1 MKKNQGITIILL
13 IGIIIVLNLVSKSL
27 FFRADLT
34 EGQQYS
40 LSQATKDILKTLDE
54 PVTVTAYFSQ
64 NLPPDLNKS
73 RQDLQDLLV
82 EYANISKGYVDFE
95 FLSPETDEEK
105 QAAAQEGIQPVL
117 INVREKDQAK
127 QQQSYMGAVVRV
139 GEQVEPIPLIQ
150 PGMALEYA
158 LTTSIKK
165 VSVKDKPA
173 VAFVQGHGEPPLS
186 ELGQVYLTLSVLYGV
201 ETLDLTTE
209 PSIPDRLRAV
219 AIVAPK
225 DSFPPDQL
233 AKLDDYLS
241 RGGKLLIAYNA
252 VDGDLQNSQGNAITT
267 GLETWLTTKGVEISS
282 SFLVDAQ
289 CGSVS
294 VQQRQGF
301 FTVNTPVQFPYL
313 PLISNFTEHPI
324 TKGLEQVLL
333 PFASP
338 VQATGD
344 TDATFTPIAYS
355 SAQAGRSPVPTYFN
369 VQKQWTTA
377 DFPEGN
383 IPVGGVLEG
392 TFGGSLPT
400 KIVVFGDG
408 DFAIGNNPSRGGQ
421 TPDNISLLANAV
433 DWLSDDT
440 GLVELRTKGVA
451 SRPIDQ
457 EIMAEEASGTRNLIK
472 YLNFGLPI
480 LLVLIY
486 GFIRS
491 QRQRNLRLK
500 RREESYA

>member
-1 MKKNQGITIILL
+1 MKKSQGITIILL
-13 IGIIIVLNLVSKSL
+13 VGIIIVLNLVSKNW
-27 FFRADLT
+27 FVRADLT
-34 EGQQYS
+34 EGGQYS
-40 LSQATKDILKTLDE
+40 LSQATKNILKDLEE

-64 NLPPDLNKS
+64 NLPPDLNKG
-73 RQDLQDLLV
+73 RQELQDLLV
-82 EYANISKGYVDFE
+82 EYANISKGNVDFE
-95 FLSPETDEEK
+95 FLNPETDEEK

-127 QQQSYMGAVVRV
+127 QQQSYMGAVVKV
-139 GEQVEPIPLIQ
+139 GEQIDPIPLIQ

-158 LTTSIKK
+158 LTTAIKK

-173 VAFVQGHGEPPLS
+173 VAFVQGHGETSLS
-186 ELGQVYLTLSVLYGV
+186 ELGQAYLTLSILYGV
-201 ETLDLTTE
+201 EQLDLSAE
-209 PSIPDRLRAV
+209 PTIPDRFRAV

-225 DSFPPDQL
+225 DSFPPDHL
-233 AKLDDYLS
+233 AKLDDFLS

-252 VDGDLQNSQGNAITT
+252 VDGDLQNSQGNAVTT
-267 GLETWLTTKGVEISS
+267 GLETWLSSKGVEIPS
-282 SFLVDAQ
+282 SFLIDAQ
-289 CGSVS
+289 CGSVN

-301 FTVNTPVQFPYL
+301 MTFSTPVQFPYL
-313 PLISNFTEHPI
+313 PLISNFTDHPV
-324 TKGLEQVLL
+324 TKGLEQVLF

-338 VQATGD
+338 VQANGQS
-344 TDATFTPIAYS
+344 DATFTPIAYS
-355 SAQAGRSPVPTYFN
+355 SAQAGTNPVPVFFD
-369 VQKQWTTA
+369 VQKKWNSA

-383 IPVGGVLEG
+383 IPVAGVLEG
-392 TFGGSLPT
+392 TFGGSLPA

-408 DFAIGNNPSRGGQ
+408 DFAIGNNQSRGGQ

-472 YLNFGLPI
+472 YANFGIPI